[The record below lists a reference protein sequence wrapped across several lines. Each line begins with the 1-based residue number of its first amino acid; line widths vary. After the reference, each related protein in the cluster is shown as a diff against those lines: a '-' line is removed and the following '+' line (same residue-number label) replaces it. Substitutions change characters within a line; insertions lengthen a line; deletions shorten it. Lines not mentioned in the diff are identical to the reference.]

1 MKRSTFQQARI
12 AIKRNYLLRENY
24 RVIDASL
31 TIWDIAAL
39 AAMLQG
45 VLLFLFLLAHR
56 TSHRRAN
63 LFLAALVLC
72 YALDIGLETLYAS
85 SRVGQYHWLIGLNDA
100 LFFLYGPLLYLYARF
115 LTQPGASA
123 NKRWLVHF
131 LPCLLVLMVYLPAL
145 FTQNAA
151 VKLASEGLQAMPVGA
166 TTFLT
171 AARRGHLEL
180 VSAFHELAYLIGTL
194 FLLRQH
200 RRRIENAFS
209 IPDRINLN
217 WLKGLTLATSV
228 IVVADIFLYFFVSQQ
243 WVAYDNAVTFILL
256 LCASLIYAIGYM
268 GLRQPAIFA
277 AVGEVNAPT
286 DSLSESEPP
295 REKYAKSALTEPQV
309 DEGLARLLGL
319 MEGEKLYLNGELK
332 LSDVAE
338 ALGISTNSLSQIINE
353 KLGKNFYDFVN
364 GYRVEAASR
373 LLADPKKDHLT
384 LLAIA
389 FEAGFNSKSTFNSV
403 FKKHRQMT
411 PSEFKKRLAGVS
423 DAG

>member
-1 MKRSTFQQARI
+1 M
-12 AIKRNYLLRENY
+12 
-24 RVIDASL
+24 IDASL
-31 TIWDIAAL
+31 TIWNVAAL

-45 VLLFLFLLAHR
+45 VLLFLFLLMHR

-85 SRVGQYHWLIGLNDA
+85 PRVTDYHWLIGFNDA
-100 LFFLYGPLLYLYARF
+100 LFFLYGPLLYWYALL
-115 LTQPGASA
+115 LTQPDASA
-123 NKRWLVHF
+123 NQRWLVHF
-131 LPCLLVLMVYLPAL
+131 LPCLLVLIVYTPAL
-145 FTQNAA
+145 FTQSVA
-151 VKLASEGLQAMPVGA
+151 VKLSSEGLQALPAGA

-171 AARRGHLEL
+171 AERRGQIEL
-180 VSAFHELAYLIGTL
+180 ASALHELAYLIATL

-200 RRRIENAFS
+200 RRRIEETFS
-209 IPDRINLN
+209 SLDRINLN

-228 IVVADIFLYFFVSQQ
+228 IVVVDIFLYFFVSQQ
-243 WVAYDNAVTFILL
+243 WVAYDKAVTFILL

-268 GLRQPAIFA
+268 GLRQPAIFTP
-277 AVGEVNAPT
+277 VSEGNAPT
-286 DSLSESEPP
+286 VTLSESEPP
-295 REKYAKSALTEPQV
+295 REKYAKSALTEPQA

-338 ALGISTNSLSQIINE
+338 ALGISANSLSQIINE

-403 FKKHRQMT
+403 FKKHKQMT
-411 PSEFKKRLAGVS
+411 PSEFKKQLAKVS
-423 DAG
+423 EAG